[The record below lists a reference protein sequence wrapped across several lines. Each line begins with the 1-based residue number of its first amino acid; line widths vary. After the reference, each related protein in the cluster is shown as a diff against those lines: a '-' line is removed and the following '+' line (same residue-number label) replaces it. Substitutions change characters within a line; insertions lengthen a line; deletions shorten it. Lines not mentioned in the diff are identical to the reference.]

1 MQPIRQQIESQSAIC
16 ACMSTLERK
25 ERTAQSFKAE
35 ALFRRPNDTQPL
47 GNIDISF
54 DHFDSMSGVELNC
67 DRDIMSGF
75 GVRHGNFNS
84 KFQIF
89 SFDEDARELCIT
101 DTNYCFIL
109 RF

>member
-1 MQPIRQQIESQSAIC
+1 MSA
-16 ACMSTLERK
+16 LGRK
-25 ERTAQSFKAE
+25 ARTAQSFKAE
-35 ALFRRPNDTQPL
+35 ALFRWPDDTQPL

-54 DHFDSMSGVELNC
+54 DHFDSMSGIELNC

-89 SFDEDARELCIT
+89 SFDKHAKELCVS